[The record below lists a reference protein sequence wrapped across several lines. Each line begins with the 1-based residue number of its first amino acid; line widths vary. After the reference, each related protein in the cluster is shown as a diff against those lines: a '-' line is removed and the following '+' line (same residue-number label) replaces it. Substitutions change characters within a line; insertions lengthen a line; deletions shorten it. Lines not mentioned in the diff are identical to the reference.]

1 MPSTLTEDNR
11 DKLKLIGA
19 QIFFRHG
26 ARTPLNMLPNLDEV
40 IYDKELHLDR
50 YKPAD
55 YQIKMLLKDGEK
67 TISEHA
73 FIGKDNVRK
82 LNGGIAYCGQLT
94 AIGEKQVYDV
104 GKKIR
109 QNLIIK
115 EKLLPKIYDPHL
127 IYARSTY
134 IDRTIHS
141 ARCFLAGLFADD
153 DNNQTIQANCPFEI
167 EIHSWIHEILYPN
180 PRIYPLL
187 EKRLKPNQLHNLLDI
202 EDELKKARKDFLDHI
217 NLIEYEHG
225 FIELYDDIK
234 SREAHG
240 FPVPNRLKQ
249 LSMKFDEY
257 SAQEYFLTGTHEQ
270 STLTKELFVKTT
282 VGLMLNLIKEN
293 FDRLQNDLLT
303 KKNDET
309 CYKFY
314 VYATHDTS
322 IASMKLAFDLFDMI
336 WPSYASYILIKLY
349 SSIDDPTQIFVHL
362 TFDDKEQIIPWINDY
377 FCPYNIFIDHL
388 KNQIDDRVIP

>member
-1 MPSTLTEDNR
+1 MSSTLTKDNR

-40 IYDKELHLDR
+40 LYDKELHLDR

-55 YQIKMLLKDGEK
+55 CEIKLLLKDGEK

-73 FIGKDNVRK
+73 FI
-82 LNGGIAYCGQLT
+82 

-115 EKLLPKIYDPHL
+115 EKLLPKFYDPHL
-127 IYARSTY
+127 IYTRSTY

-141 ARCFLAGLFADD
+141 ARCFLAGLFSDD
-153 DNNQTIQANCPFEI
+153 DNQTIQSNNPFEI
-167 EIHSWIHEILYPN
+167 EIYSWIHEILYPN

-187 EKRLKPNQLHNLLDI
+187 EKRLKPNKLHDLLDI
-202 EDELKKARKDFLDHI
+202 EDDLKKARQEFLDHI
-217 NLIEYEHG
+217 NLNEYEHG
-225 FIELYDDIK
+225 FIELHDDIK

-240 FPVPNRLKQ
+240 FPVPDRLKQ

-303 KKNDET
+303 KKNDEMY
-309 CYKFY
+309 YKFY
-314 VYATHDTS
+314 IYATHDTS

-349 SSIDDPTQIFVHL
+349 SSIDDPKQIFVHL

-388 KNQIDDRVIP
+388 KNQIDDRVIS